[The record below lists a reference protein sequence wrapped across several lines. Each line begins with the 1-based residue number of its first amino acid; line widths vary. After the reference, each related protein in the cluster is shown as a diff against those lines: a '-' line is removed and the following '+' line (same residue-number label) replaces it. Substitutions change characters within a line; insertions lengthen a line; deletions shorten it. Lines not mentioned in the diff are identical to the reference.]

1 MLTISGIYL
10 GCISLVLIY
19 VGNAEANRYR
29 LKDSFAGED
38 FFNGWTW
45 ETFQDPTHGRV
56 NYVDQNAAIA
66 KNLSFGRHLIS
77 PAPIRR
83 ILDANAL
90 SHLCS
95 EG

>member
-1 MLTISGIYL
+1 MHTINGVYF
-10 GCISLVLIY
+10 GCITLFLLY
-19 VGNAEANRYR
+19 LERAEANRYR

-66 KNLSFGRHLIS
+66 SQKRLPVVKRTS
-77 PAPIRR
+77 PRR
-83 ILDANAL
+83 RT
-90 SHLCS
+90 S
-95 EG
+95 